1 MPKTPTYPLY
11 RPIRSRT
18 DAEIALAASM
28 GRWKP
33 EHDADRDL
41 AADRM
46 LEVLAY
52 RVSHAWEGIVE
63 MSPHFPE
70 VKFRYFAWR
79 DSRCLLKSCHFL
91 DGEETSA
98 RWDFSEMSDKALL
111 GGVSNAN
118 LVRKALRRRFGRSV
132 NRWPLLSPSNGFEA
146 VFDAVITP
154 EHSARR
160 TAAILDAATSTRIVD
175 IPARRL

>member
-1 MPKTPTYPLY
+1 MPKTPTYPFN
-11 RPIRSRT
+11 RPIRSST
-18 DAEIALAASM
+18 DAEIALACV

-41 AADRM
+41 AADRI
-46 LEVLAY
+46 LEILAF
-52 RVSHAWEGIVE
+52 RVSHAWERIVE
-63 MSPHFPE
+63 MSPLFPN
-70 VKFRYFAWR
+70 VNFRYYAWR

-91 DGEETSA
+91 NGVETSGK
-98 RWDFSEMSDKALL
+98 WDFSEMSDKALL
-111 GGVSNAN
+111 GGVTNAN

-132 NRWPLLSPSNGFEA
+132 NRWPLLSPSNGYKA
-146 VFDAVITP
+146 VFDALFTP

-175 IPARRL
+175 TRARRL

>member
-11 RPIRSRT
+11 LPIRSRT
-18 DAEIALAASM
+18 DAEIALASM

-41 AADRM
+41 TADRM

-63 MSPHFPE
+63 MSPNFPE
-70 VKFRYFAWR
+70 VNFRYFAWR

-91 DGEETSA
+91 DGVETNS

-111 GGVSNAN
+111 GGVTNAN
-118 LVRKALRRRFGRSV
+118 LVRRALRRRFGRSV
-132 NRWPLLSPSNGFEA
+132 SRWPLLSPSNGYKA
-146 VFDAVITP
+146 VLDAVITP
-154 EHSARR
+154 EHIARR
-160 TAAILDAATSTRIVD
+160 TAAILDAATSTRIGD
-175 IPARRL
+175 TRARRL